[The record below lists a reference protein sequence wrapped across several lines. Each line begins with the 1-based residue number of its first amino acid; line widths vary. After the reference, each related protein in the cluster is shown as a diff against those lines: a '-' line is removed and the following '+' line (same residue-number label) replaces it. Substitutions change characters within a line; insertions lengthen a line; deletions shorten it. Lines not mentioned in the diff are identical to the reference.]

1 MNVPEKVKEA
11 AKGLIAMYGSR
22 FKHLGKS
29 DDSDFYMFK
38 FPDDEDTGF
47 PCVYQYENGNVL
59 TITGFAA
66 LDIIRLFVK

>member
-29 DDSDFYMFK
+29 DDADFYMFK

-47 PCVYQYENGNVL
+47 PCVYQYENGTHKIKCNL
-59 TITGFAA
+59 MRKGENDGRA
-66 LDIIRLFVK
+66 D